1 MGSKLTL
8 SNDEIKNSKPQILLT
23 GWKNSGK
30 TTVENQII
38 KAYKLEESN
47 YHSGEV
53 NFFEFENFII
63 YSWSL
68 DSKNHIDNIDKWFN
82 ETDAVILVI
91 DSSDE
96 TSIENTHNE
105 FNVLINNEALDGVP
119 FLILV
124 NKFDLPNAK
133 DNSFIKEKFKIE
145 EHIENRCVYLE
156 ETVASDF
163 STYKDGLECLIY
175 SFNKQ

>member
-8 SNDEIKNSKPQILLT
+8 SNDEIKRSKPQILLT

-30 TTVENQII
+30 TTVENEII
-38 KAYKLEESN
+38 KAYNLEESN
-47 YHSGEV
+47 YHNDEV
-53 NFFEFENFII
+53 NFFEFDKFII

-96 TSIENTHNE
+96 TSIDNTYNE
-105 FNVLINNEALDGVP
+105 FNVLVNNEALEGVP

-124 NKFDLPNAK
+124 NKFDVPNAK
-133 DNSFIKEKFKIE
+133 NNSFIKEKFKIE

-156 ETVASDF
+156 ETVASDI
-163 STYKDGLECLIY
+163 STYKDGLECLINT
-175 SFNKQ
+175 FNK